1 MNRSQLRKLCQR
13 TMRELE
19 LRPPL
24 DVELLC
30 EALGRHRGRPIIVVP
45 SDELSGRRKFGF
57 TWDDPSEEAVLIM
70 YESRTTWTHQMMII
84 LHELGHLICGHPGT
98 AIDHSYR
105 TDHAREFQEISP
117 LALAE
122 VLGSVPPR
130 PRKRRRGRR
139 ISLAASLY
147 DEPAEWEAE
156 TTATIL
162 SGWVPDLGGGTG
174 GRTGT
179 DPLEAILGDVTA
191 W

>member
-1 MNRSQLRKLCQR
+1 MNRNQLRKLCQQ
-13 TMRELE
+13 TLRELD

-30 EALGRHRGRPIIVVP
+30 ERLGRRRGRPIIVAA
-45 SDELSGRRKFGF
+45 SDELAGRRKFGF
-57 TWDDPSEEAVLIM
+57 TWDDPAADAALIM
-70 YESRTTWTHQMMII
+70 YEARTTWTHQMMII
-84 LHELGHLICGHPGT
+84 LHELAHLICGHPGA

-122 VLGSVPPR
+122 VLGTAPPR
-130 PRKRRRGRR
+130 PPRRGRKSQPR
-139 ISLAASLY
+139 LAATLY

-156 TTATIL
+156 TMATIM
-162 SGWVPDLGGGTG
+162 SGWVPGLGGAG
-174 GRTGT
+174 GRTGS
-179 DPLEAILGDVTA
+179 DPLEAIVGDVAA